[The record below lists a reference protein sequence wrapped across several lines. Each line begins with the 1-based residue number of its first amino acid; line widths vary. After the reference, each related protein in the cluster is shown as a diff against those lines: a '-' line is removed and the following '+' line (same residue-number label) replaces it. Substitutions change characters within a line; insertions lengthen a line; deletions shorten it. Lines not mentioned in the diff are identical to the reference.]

1 MPKVSAGLL
10 LFRRGAGGI
19 EVLLGHM
26 GGPFWAGKEAGAWTI
41 PKGLPAPGEDLLV
54 AARREVREET
64 GLAPEGPFLPLP
76 PVRQAGGKEVH
87 AWAVETDRDPTMLR
101 SNTFRVEW
109 PPRSGQWRS
118 YPEIDRTAWFTLPE
132 ARARIVRGQIAI
144 IDELETIV
152 GKSRREE
159 SRSLHDRHGAAR

>member
-10 LFRRGAGGI
+10 LFRQGAGGI

-64 GLAPEGPFLPLP
+64 GLAPEGPFLPLT
-76 PVRQAGGKEVH
+76 PVRQTGGKEVH
-87 AWAVETDRDPTMLR
+87 AWAVETDCDPTMLR

-109 PPRSGQWRS
+109 PPRSGRWRS
-118 YPEIDRTAWFTLPE
+118 YPEIDRAAWFTLPE
-132 ARARIVRGQIAI
+132 ACARIVRGQIAL
-144 IDELETIV
+144 IDELEAIV
-152 GKSRREE
+152 GKSR
-159 SRSLHDRHGAAR
+159 